1 MGVSFKPT
9 GNTMKHAPKT
19 PTTLSAL
26 KRVEGQVRG
35 IAKMVEEDRYC
46 MDIVTQIAAARAA
59 LSRVEAD
66 LLRNHI
72 GHCVQRAMKSGDAA
86 ERSRIA
92 DELVAAFGKR

>member
-1 MGVSFKPT
+1 MSGHKP
-9 GNTMKHAPKT
+9 ASS
-19 PTTLSAL
+19 LAAL
-26 KRVEGQVRG
+26 KRIEGQVRG

-72 GHCVQRAMKSGDAA
+72 GHCVQRAMKSGDDD
-86 ERSRIA
+86 ERARMTE
-92 DELVAAFGKR
+92 ELVQAFGRR